1 MITSIQLPDAL
12 TYVGN
17 IPELIIETTAPT
29 VGFKISKGAELI
41 LTETYTVDE
50 DGFARVVIRDF
61 IDEQLQMN
69 LPVGA
74 LFEQVDS
81 VAVFTIEVTTG
92 VEVDSFSFKAVKGGT
107 NRISFDSAAFFA
119 SSWLTWQPQIKA
131 VKYAQREHLSYYAQ
145 EQSVVKV
152 KAYFSGGASEVITL
166 HTLTA
171 GGHYTMDVSFSL
183 IRTLFTAQPI
193 YFDVYVEGGTPTAD
207 KTWRQRYRL
216 DAEPFEFEDFFLFEN
231 SLGGYDTI
239 RLTGDRQATNPVEVD
254 AALFYDEYQR
264 DYQVTPRLA
273 FEKNT
278 GYFRSKQEML
288 WTEDFFQSIHRWY
301 LLDGS
306 LVEINLI
313 NPEFISLENQL
324 MSLDFKFS
332 YQKQSK
338 YLSIREDVDTLYNPV
353 IIGPDDDQYYL
364 PPNLQTFPQV
374 LAPTSTLMFPVQI
387 PGQISWAFMTWG
399 TMVSYLGGSV
409 PHNSLSGLNQG
420 EYQHLTASELAMV
433 QGITRSLDAMGALIR
448 YNFPS
453 KVSGSAGEA
462 PSDFVTVAQISAALT
477 NANNWDTAFG
487 WGNHANAGY
496 ALQSDLANYVTLD
509 TSQNITGQKRFLND
523 LILGAASS
531 LKIEQSSVFAVPP
544 NGTSAMDAINT
555 SIRFMVGVPAI
566 SSVAQYKDFS
576 FETSALTNNI
586 LRTYTLPNSSG
597 TLALLSD
604 LGGYVTLN
612 TNQTITG
619 IKTFTNN
626 IDLISAGGATGRLQS
641 GTSAISLFTTSSAD
655 VSIGTNNLVRVI
667 VGANGTTQFAG
678 GIAVGGYTPSLSHA
692 ALFNG
697 NVGIGTNN
705 PQAQLHIN
713 GSIST
718 GQFLITRTDFTGSGF
733 SINAGDGNTTFNS
746 FLPANLG
753 FAGYVFRSTQGTQ
766 TLERMRIM
774 PNGNV
779 GIGTSSTAEKLHV
792 SGGNIIVNPG
802 YSFGWGDRS
811 AQIIGYAY
819 DTGYLRFDT
828 NDGERMRITASG
840 SVLIG
845 TTTDN
850 NNKLRI
856 GGSLSSDG
864 LTLLNFHHGVKT
876 LVSDATSQFAINL
889 TTTFPNMGLVSGNVW
904 GVIGKCTFF
913 RFGGVEV
920 NQFHIGRNGSGTW
933 SVATYGA
940 SSNTASVLSS
950 VTGSGNSIFINMLSD
965 SYVVV
970 EITALVR

>member
-74 LFEQVDS
+74 LFAQVDS

-92 VEVDSFSFKAVKGGT
+92 VDVDSFSFKAVKGGT
-107 NRISFDSAAFFA
+107 NRVSFDSAAFFA

-387 PGQISWAFMTWG
+387 PGQSSWAFMTWG

-409 PHNSLSGLNQG
+409 PHNSLQGLNQG
-420 EYQHLTASELAMV
+420 NYQHLTASELATV

-462 PSDFVTVAQISAALT
+462 PSDFVTVAQVAAALT
-477 NANNWDTAFG
+477 NADNWDTAYG
-487 WGNHANAGY
+487 WGYHGDAGY
-496 ALQSDLANYVTLD
+496 ATTSQLHNALTLGTNQNGLSLSGQTLSLGLASGSATGALSSANWTAFNNKIGGSGTTNYLAKFTAGGTVGNSQVFDNGTNVLIDTLNNNGAKLQVNGTGTFISPNNVIGSLLIQGGKNVVTTLGEINSKLDFGSND
-509 TSQNITGQKRFLND
+509 TSVTEIDGFRVAGRIASVTEISN
-523 LILGAASS
+523 GAQVGMAFYTYNQDASPK
-531 LKIEQSSVFAVPP
+531 LKE
-544 NGTSAMDAINT
+544 AIRIN
-555 SIRFMVGVPAI
+555 
-566 SSVAQYKDFS
+566 S
-576 FETSALTNNI
+576 F
-586 LRTYTLPNSSG
+586 
-597 TLALLSD
+597 
-604 LGGYVTLN
+604 
-612 TNQTITG
+612 
-619 IKTFTNN
+619 
-626 IDLISAGGATGRLQS
+626 
-641 GTSAISLFTTSSAD
+641 
-655 VSIGTNNLVRVI
+655 
-667 VGANGTTQFAG
+667 
-678 GIAVGGYTPSLSHA
+678 
-692 ALFNG
+692 G
-697 NVGIGTNN
+697 NVGIGTESPQAKLHISNSLGGAIPSNYLIIEGSIANNSNIPGISLKGGTLATTYPSISIANGGLALALNSGIASAYNN
-705 PQAQLHIN
+705 PAQLLLNN
-713 GSIST
+713 GV
-718 GQFLITRTDFTGSGF
+718 IT
-733 SINAGDGNTTFNS
+733 
-746 FLPANLG
+746 L
-753 FAGYVFRSTQGTQ
+753 
-766 TLERMRIM
+766 
-774 PNGNV
+774 
-779 GIGTSSTAEKLHV
+779 STANNASL
-792 SGGNIIVNPG
+792 S
-802 YSFGWGDRS
+802 
-811 AQIIGYAY
+811 
-819 DTGYLRFDT
+819 
-828 NDGERMRITASG
+828 ERMRITSDGKLLLNTTVNAG
-840 SVLIG
+840 FQLDVNG
-845 TTTDN
+845 TARATAFFT
-850 NNKLRI
+850 
-856 GGSLSSDG
+856 SSDKRKKDIISQDG
-864 LTLLNFHHGVKT
+864 DLAIYRFKGDSQIHYGYIAQDMRALYPHQ
-876 LVSDATSQFAINL
+876 VS
-889 TTTFPNMGLVSGNVW
+889 
-904 GVIGKCTFF
+904 K
-913 RFGGVEV
+913 
-920 NQFHIGRNGSGTW
+920 GTD
-933 SVATYGA
+933 G
-940 SSNTASVLSS
+940 
-950 VTGSGNSIFINMLSD
+950 MLSLN
-965 SYVVV
+965 YV
-970 EITALVR
+970 EILVKKVHDLESKLKRHGLD